1 MRTAAERVGFILQPE
16 DMLAIKLTSRQQA
29 QLQWLQLLPPKFD
42 RIFRVVEQLSAQQA
56 DDVLIRGLARMLD
69 ELKAQASG
77 LGIGALADTFGYMG
91 MLMRRGG
98 GHQLKVRGLRELL
111 VGAKINYEGA
121 LRSASQEIPAAG
133 NDADPTSSP

>member
-1 MRTAAERVGFILQPE
+1 M
-16 DMLAIKLTSRQQA
+16 AIKLTSRQQA

-42 RIFRVVEQLSAQQA
+42 RIFRVVEQLSTQQA
-56 DDVLIRGLARMLD
+56 DDVQLRSLTRLLD

-77 LGIGALADTFGYMG
+77 LGIAALGDTFGYMG
-91 MLMRRGG
+91 TLMRRGG

-121 LRSASQEIPAAG
+121 LRSASEEIRADGG
-133 NDADPTSSP
+133 NKAPTPSP

>member
-1 MRTAAERVGFILQPE
+1 MAV
-16 DMLAIKLTSRQQA
+16 KLTSRQQA
-29 QLQWLQLLPPKFD
+29 QLQWLQMLPPKFD
-42 RIFRVVEQLSAQQA
+42 RIFRAVEQLSTQQA
-56 DDVLIRGLARMLD
+56 DDVQLRGLARLLD

-121 LRSASQEIPAAG
+121 LRSASEEIRVDG
-133 NDADPTSSP
+133 DGKGPTPSP